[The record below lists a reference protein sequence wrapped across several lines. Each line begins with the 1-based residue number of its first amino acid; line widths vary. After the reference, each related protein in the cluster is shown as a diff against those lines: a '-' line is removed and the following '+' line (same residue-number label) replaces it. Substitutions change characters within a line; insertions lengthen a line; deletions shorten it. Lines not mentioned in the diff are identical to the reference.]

1 MSMIDPQA
9 AIEITGYEW
18 VPDFA
23 RGFVRDLRPRWACEE
38 AGIPYRERLANISD
52 KPDWLL
58 ATQPWGQVP
67 IMRDGDVTL
76 FESGATLMHLGEM
89 SEVLLPSEP
98 QARGEAISWLFGA
111 FNSVEPAMFE
121 FTNVTVFARDQE
133 RGETTAAELGGIRR
147 AAPRSARTAARRA
160 GLARGSFYHCRY
172 RHGHR
177 APPDRRQQAARGASG
192 GRSLCRARDGTP
204 RLQAGHGRPAGR
216 FRPSR
221 SGRNVTGT
229 IAGET
234 CRTPSQGVG

>member
-133 RGETTAAELGGIRR
+133 WAKLRRPSLEEFVARRLAPLEQRLGGRDWLADRFTIADIAMVTVLRQIGGSKLL
-147 AAPRSARTAARRA
+147 AAHPAVEAYV
-160 GLARGSFYHCRY
+160 ARGMERPAFKQAMADQLAAFD
-172 RHGHR
+172 RHG
-177 APPDRRQQAARGASG
+177 PP
-192 GRSLCRARDGTP
+192 
-204 RLQAGHGRPAGR
+204 
-216 FRPSR
+216 
-221 SGRNVTGT
+221 
-229 IAGET
+229 EM
-234 CRTPSQGVG
+234 

>member
-133 RGETTAAELGGIRR
+133 WAKLRRPSLEEFVARRLAPLEQRLGGRDWLTDRFTIADIAMVTVLRQIGGSKLL
-147 AAPRSARTAARRA
+147 AAHPAVEAYV
-160 GLARGSFYHCRY
+160 ARGMERHAFKQAMADQLAAFD
-172 RHGHR
+172 RHG
-177 APPDRRQQAARGASG
+177 PP
-192 GRSLCRARDGTP
+192 
-204 RLQAGHGRPAGR
+204 
-216 FRPSR
+216 
-221 SGRNVTGT
+221 
-229 IAGET
+229 EM
-234 CRTPSQGVG
+234 